1 LLQVQQKVVLK
12 NDAVPGEDVRHNQND
27 SMTEI
32 LSVMKWPLI
41 ACLLLPGILVYY
53 GLHIIKREVIFVDLA
68 LAQVA
73 TLGTCVCLFLG
84 HDADDPH
91 NFYWSLGFTL
101 AGAALFTFMRPSKH
115 ARVPQEAL
123 IGIVY
128 VVAAATGILFLSK
141 SPHGKEE
148 LQRTLVGDLLTVTGP
163 QIWKT
168 AALYAVIGAV
178 HYAFRKKFIALSF
191 DHERAEQ
198 SGMRVRA
205 WDFLF
210 YALFG
215 LIVTSFVQVGGVLM
229 VFSYLIVPAAC
240 GVYLA
245 RSLPAQLLIG
255 WLAATLASVG
265 GLYASFQLD
274 VPTGAAIVC
283 ALGVVLLGT
292 ALWAGLRRRTA
303 G

>member
-1 LLQVQQKVVLK
+1 MEA
-12 NDAVPGEDVRHNQND
+12 NDP
-27 SMTEI
+27 MTWSQI
-32 LSVMKWPLI
+32 MSVMKWPLV

-101 AGAALFTFMRPSKH
+101 AGAALFTFTRPSKH

-123 IGIVY
+123 IGIIY

-148 LQRTLVGDLLTVTGP
+148 LQRTLVGDLLTVTDT

-168 AALYAVIGAV
+168 AALYAVIAIV
-178 HYAFRKKFIALSF
+178 HFVFRKRFIALSY

-198 SGMRVRA
+198 GGMKVRL

-240 GVYLA
+240 GTYLV
-245 RSLPAQLLIG
+245 RSLPAQLVVG
-255 WLAATLASVG
+255 WLVATLSSVG
-265 GLYASFQLD
+265 GLYASFKLD
-274 VPTGAAIVC
+274 LPTGAAIVC
-283 ALGVVLLGT
+283 ALGVALLAT
-292 ALWAGLRRRTA
+292 AVAVSSGRRATA
-303 G
+303 

>member
-1 LLQVQQKVVLK
+1 
-12 NDAVPGEDVRHNQND
+12 
-27 SMTEI
+27 
-32 LSVMKWPLI
+32 MKWPFV

-84 HDADDPH
+84 HEPDDPH
-91 NFYWSLGFTL
+91 NYFWSLGFTL
-101 AGAALFTFMRPSKH
+101 AGALLFTFTRPRAS

-123 IGIVY
+123 IGIIY
-128 VVAAATGILFLSK
+128 VVAAAAGILLLSK

-148 LQRTLVGDLLTVTGP
+148 LQRTLVGDLLTVSSTE
-163 QIWKT
+163 IWKT
-168 AALYAVIGAV
+168 AGLYAVIAV
-178 HYAFRKKFIALSF
+178 VHFVFRKQFIRLSF
-191 DHERAEQ
+191 DHEHAAAGGL
-198 SGMRVRA
+198 SVRC
-205 WDFLF
+205 WDFIF

-240 GVYLA
+240 GTYLA
-245 RSLPAQLLIG
+245 DSLVIRLVIG
-255 WLAATLASVG
+255 WITATICSIG
-265 GLYASFQLD
+265 GLYASYRLD

-283 ALGVVLLGT
+283 TLGVALGLVSGISRM
-292 ALWAGLRRRTA
+292 RRA
-303 G
+303 PKDNSQ

>member
-1 LLQVQQKVVLK
+1 MDV
-12 NDAVPGEDVRHNQND
+12 NDP
-27 SMTEI
+27 
-32 LSVMKWPLI
+32 LSWAQIMAVMKWPLV

-53 GLHIIKREVIFVDLA
+53 GLHIIRREVIFVDLA

-73 TLGTCVCLFLG
+73 TLGTCVCLYLG

-91 NFYWSLGFTL
+91 NYFWSLGFTL
-101 AGAALFTFMRPSKH
+101 AGALLFTFTRPHKH

-123 IGIVY
+123 IGIIY
-128 VVAAATGILFLSK
+128 VVAAAAGILLLSK

-148 LQRTLVGDLLTVTGP
+148 LQRTLVGDLLTVSARD
-163 QIWKT
+163 IWKT
-168 AALYAVIGAV
+168 AGLYAVIAV
-178 HYAFRKKFIALSF
+178 VHFIFRKQFIKLSF
-191 DHERAEQ
+191 DHEHAVAGGF
-198 SGMRVRA
+198 SVHL

-240 GVYLA
+240 GTYLA
-245 RSLPAQLLIG
+245 NSLLARLAIG
-255 WLAATLASVG
+255 WVVATLASMG
-265 GLYASFQLD
+265 GLYASFKLD

-283 ALGVVLLGT
+283 ALGLVLLVTGVVSR
-292 ALWAGLRRRTA
+292 LRR